1 MQLFLQAS
9 GYHVT
14 TAENIE
20 AALQAAAQEEFDLLV
35 SDIGLPDGSGE
46 DLIRQLREKGHNLP
60 GIALSG
66 YGMQEDIER
75 SRAAGFLVH
84 VIKPVSPQQLRTA
97 IDQLI
102 KQTAHRSDRNSE

>member
-1 MQLFLQAS
+1 MQFFLQAS

-14 TAENIE
+14 TAESVE
-20 AALQAAAQEEFDLLV
+20 GALQKAAQEEFDLLV

-46 DLIRQLREKGHNLP
+46 DLIRQLREKGRNLP

-66 YGMQEDIER
+66 WGTQQDIER
-75 SRAAGFLVH
+75 SRAAGFQVH
-84 VIKPVSPQQLRTA
+84 LIKPVSPQQLQTT

-102 KQTAHRSDRNSE
+102 NKHRSQPSA

>member
-14 TAENIE
+14 TAESVRTG
-20 AALQAAAQEEFDLLV
+20 LQAGAQEGFDLLV

-46 DLIRQLREKGHNLP
+46 DLIRQLRANGHNLP

-66 YGMQEDIER
+66 YGMQQDIER
-75 SRAAGFLVH
+75 SRAAGFQVH
-84 VIKPVSPQQLRTA
+84 LIKPVSPQQLQAA
-97 IDQLI
+97 IDQLY
-102 KQTAHRSDRNSE
+102 KQTAN